1 MTDYGAGAPSDFA
14 RSTRMP
20 LDAVVRLHFEGT
32 VAFQNGFAANVS
44 ATGMFVK
51 HPEPPPIGTRLVFE
65 FTVGSARKPVQG
77 TGEVVWLRDKYDGPG
92 RPAGAGIRFVDL
104 DELSKQAITE
114 ALFEF
119 LEMSLG
125 DRVIEHPEVRAMVAS
140 RPTVAPLDPLT
151 PAEQP
156 LQLPS
161 IDGLA
166 TQKMPAF
173 RPEEQETL
181 SMPAFR
187 PAEPEPAVTGGAP
200 TPFRIFDDEPAE
212 TAPAAPEPAPPT
224 WTPPA
229 WEPPS
234 LSVPPEAPAPA
245 NWGAV
250 SGEPPRLAGA
260 ARASDAPTSRGPWPW
275 IAAAIVVA
283 AAAAGGWWYFLRPR
297 PVEPPAAA
305 PPTAVAEP
313 APAPEPTSPPLD
325 PAPGPGTT
333 LVEAVGTSTP
343 APAVPLPATPPP
355 ATAAPEP
362 APAAPEPA
370 PVAAEPA
377 PAAASARP
385 ATTVT
390 AISGAAVDGGS
401 TVTIAGDG
409 GFPTGRFSWSEIG
422 GDKPRVLIKLKGISS
437 PYRGAAPGSTAEVAG
452 VRTGF
457 HQLTGGP
464 ELHVVLD
471 LVAGARVVVD
481 AVEPAGDA
489 LIVRL
494 SRR

>member
-77 TGEVVWLRDKYDGPG
+77 TGEVVWIRDKYDGPG

-156 LQLPS
+156 MQLPS

-166 TQKMPAF
+166 TLKMPAF

-187 PAEPEPAVTGGAP
+187 PAEPEPGAAGAP
-200 TPFRIFDDEPAE
+200 TPFRIFDDEPA
-212 TAPAAPEPAPPT
+212 APESEAPEPAPAT

-234 LSVPPEAPAPA
+234 LSVPEEAPAPA
-245 NWGAV
+245 AWEA
-250 SGEPPRLAGA
+250 GETAPPRLAGA
-260 ARASDAPTSRGPWPW
+260 AAASDAPSSRGPWPW
-275 IAAAIVVA
+275 IAAALAVA
-283 AAAAGGWWYFLRPR
+283 ALAGGGWWYFLRPQ
-297 PVEPPAAA
+297 PAEPPAAA
-305 PPTAVAEP
+305 PQP
-313 APAPEPTSPPLD
+313 AAAAPEPAPEPASPPLD

-333 LVEAVGTSTP
+333 LAEAVGTSTP
-343 APAVPLPATPPP
+343 APAVPLPATTP
-355 ATAAPEP
+355 P

-377 PAAASARP
+377 PAAPSVRP

-390 AISGAAVDGGS
+390 AISGAVVDGGT

-422 GDKPRVLIKLKGISS
+422 GEKPRVLIKLKGIAS
-437 PYRGAAPGSTAEVAG
+437 PYRGAAAGSTAEVAG

-457 HQLTGGP
+457 HQLSGGP

-471 LVAGARVVVD
+471 LVPGARVVVD

-489 LIVRL
+489 LVVRL

>member
-51 HPEPPPIGTRLVFE
+51 HPEPPPLGTRLVFE

-77 TGEVVWLRDKYDGPG
+77 TGEVVWIRDKYDGPG
-92 RPAGAGIRFVDL
+92 RPAGAGIRFVEL

-140 RPTVAPLDPLT
+140 RPTMAPLDPLT
-151 PAEQP
+151 PPEQP
-156 LQLPS
+156 MVLPS

-187 PAEPEPAVTGGAP
+187 PSEPEPVAAGSAP
-200 TPFRIFDDEPAE
+200 TPFRIFDDEPA
-212 TAPAAPEPAPPT
+212 PAPEPEPPS

-234 LSVPPEAPAPA
+234 RAVPPVEPDASWAAESAP
-245 NWGAV
+245 
-250 SGEPPRLAGA
+250 PPRIAGA
-260 ARASDAPTSRGPWPW
+260 AAASGARESREPWLW
-275 IAAAIVVA
+275 IAAAVVIAALAGGGWWFFLRPQPTAPA
-283 AAAAGGWWYFLRPR
+283 AAAATA
-297 PVEPPAAA
+297 PAAE
-305 PPTAVAEP
+305 PP
-313 APAPEPTSPPLD
+313 APAPPTTPPLD
-325 PAPGPGTT
+325 PSPGPGTT
-333 LVEAVGTSTP
+333 LAEAVGTSTP
-343 APAVPLPATPPP
+343 APAVPLPAPAAAP
-355 ATAAPEP
+355 ATEEPAPEIAPSP
-362 APAAPEPA
+362 APAATA
-370 PVAAEPA
+370 P
-377 PAAASARP
+377 PAAAPTGTP
-385 ATTVT
+385 ATTVRSI
-390 AISGAAVDGGS
+390 AAAVADGGS
-401 TVTIAGDG
+401 VVTIAGDG
-409 GFPTGRFSWSEIG
+409 SFPTGRFSWSEIG
-422 GDKPRVLIKLKGISS
+422 GDKPRVLIKLRGISS
-437 PYRGAAPGSTAEVAG
+437 PYRGATAGSTAEVAG

-457 HQLTGGP
+457 HQLAGGP

-471 LVAGARVVVD
+471 LVPGARVAVD
-481 AVEPAGDA
+481 AVEPAADA
-489 LIVRL
+489 LVVRL